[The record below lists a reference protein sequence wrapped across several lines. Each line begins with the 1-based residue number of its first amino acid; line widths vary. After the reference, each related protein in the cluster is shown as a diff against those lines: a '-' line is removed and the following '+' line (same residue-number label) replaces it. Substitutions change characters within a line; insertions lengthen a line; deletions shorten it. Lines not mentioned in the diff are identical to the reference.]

1 MKTTFTITSSNGII
15 TADKRSGKVIS
26 IEEYPGDCDDP
37 YFKTISKFDVAEYSR
52 FYSAGIPDS
61 VDILDLGYFY
71 EGKKG
76 TSYEEPAHDWR
87 EDVKSLRIGLVS
99 KTTKACIHVRIKK
112 HTNSNN
118 SITKIVD
125 AHIADLKQK
134 VVNLIYIES
143 NGRLNVFFITK
154 RFQVLVATIN
164 PANGSAML
172 MDNHVAPY
180 YEDEI
185 RNQAKNIHSDY
196 NYALN

>member
-1 MKTTFTITSSNGII
+1 MKTVFTITSSNGII
-15 TADKRSGKVIS
+15 TANKQTGKVIS

-37 YFKTISKFDVAEYSR
+37 YFSKILKFDVDEYRR
-52 FYSAGIPDS
+52 FYSADIPDS

-71 EGKKG
+71 QGKKG

-87 EDVKSLRIGLVS
+87 EDVKPLRIGMIS
-99 KTTKACIHVRIKK
+99 KTTKARIQAGIKK
-112 HTNSNN
+112 YIHSDN
-118 SITKIVD
+118 SITKLVD
-125 AHIADLKQK
+125 THIADLKQK

-143 NGRLNVFFITK
+143 KGRFNVFFITQ